1 MNMKEYKI
9 HQGTHDFFLTLDAED
24 DVETGIRT
32 LAIKFSDHHSESP
45 LDLVCYTGY
54 LSPFFT
60 ATSVE
65 DYLASLESEEARKN
79 YLYKLPI

>member
-1 MNMKEYKI
+1 MSLNSHKKSRYSR
-9 HQGTHDFFLTLDAED
+9 THFLPTDAED

-65 DYLASLESEEARKN
+65 DYLASLESKEARKN